1 MHDAKQVARYLLWLS
16 SHGPDSSV
24 TPMQL
29 LKLVYVSHGWMLG
42 LHGRPLISDAVEA
55 WKYGPVV
62 PAVYRAY
69 KVYGGAAI
77 TEIPTEEP
85 SGFSADE
92 RAVMREVW
100 QKYGHLDGVTLSSMT
115 HKPGSPWATARRL
128 SGPGCVISNDIIEH
142 FYATLARRP

>member
-1 MHDAKQVARYLLWLS
+1 MHDAKQVARYILWLAGQS
-16 SHGPDSSV
+16 PDPSV

-42 LHGRPLISDAVEA
+42 LHGRPLISDSVEA

-62 PAVYRAY
+62 PSVYRAY
-69 KVYGGAAI
+69 KVYGGGAI
-77 TEIPTEEP
+77 TEIPSEEP
-85 SGFSADE
+85 TGFLDTE
-92 RAVMREVW
+92 RDVMREVW
-100 QKYGHLDGVTLSSMT
+100 NKYGHLSGVTLSAMT

-142 FYATLARRP
+142 FYANLARQ